1 MNDRIKVN
9 ITKSRAG
16 HYTVT
21 MRNERGYVVFHR
33 NYIDNLPMA
42 RAILAEAERAYRAKE
57 E

>member
-42 RAILAEAERAYRAKE
+42 RAILAETERAYRAKE

>member
-1 MNDRIKVN
+1 MNDIIKIS

-21 MRNERGYVVFHR
+21 LRNERGYVVFHR

-42 RAILAEAERAYRAKE
+42 RHIADHAKQEYRSQS
-57 E
+57 